1 MRSAIFFAVLNAA
14 SSALAM
20 LAFGLSPTIAG
31 IVAACYAAATLIA
44 FIWANRSG
52 ERSADRFM
60 ARLNAEYRAERIIRA
75 ARRGSYG
82 Y

>member
-1 MRSAIFFAVLNAA
+1 VRSAIFFAVLNAA

-20 LAFGLSPTIAG
+20 LAFGLNPNIAG
-31 IVAACYAAATLIA
+31 IVGACYAAATMIA
-44 FIWANRSG
+44 FIWADRSG
-52 ERSADRFM
+52 KRSADRYM

-75 ARRGSYG
+75 AHRGSYG